1 MKMTNEESGQATLEQ
16 KTQGIQDIQN
26 EDGNYIL
33 NNTNSYCEFFPERFP
48 QTCPF
53 DLKQFD
59 FDNFTYKVMGKEI
72 DEKDTK
78 KGIFYQLCDLKQ
90 QESGNIKSVVIGY
103 FPKTDSASELRQ
115 EQGWEMVL
123 MGDIKDKR
131 KDAAI
136 SANRKNN
143 LSLDIRRL

>member
-1 MKMTNEESGQATLEQ
+1 MKMANEESGQATLEQ
-16 KTQGIQDIQN
+16 KIQGIQDIQN

-53 DLKQFD
+53 DLIQFT
-59 FDNFTYKVMGKEI
+59 FNNFTYRLMGKEI

-78 KGIFYQLCDLKQ
+78 KGVFYQLCDLKE

-103 FPKTDSASELRQ
+103 FPKTDSRSELTQ
-115 EQGWEMVL
+115 EQGWEIVL
-123 MGDIKDKR
+123 MGDIYDKR
-131 KDAAI
+131 KDAVK
-136 SANRKNN
+136 SANKKNKLGLETKN
-143 LSLDIRRL
+143 L